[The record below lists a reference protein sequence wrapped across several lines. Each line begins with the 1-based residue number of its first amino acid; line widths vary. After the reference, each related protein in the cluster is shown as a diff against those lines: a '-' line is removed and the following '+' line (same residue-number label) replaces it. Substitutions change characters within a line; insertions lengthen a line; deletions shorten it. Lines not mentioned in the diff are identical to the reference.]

1 MSNIE
6 SQTGYY
12 FYAFLLTFWNGKFNS
27 SCPSYCSHYGCS
39 SQGSRA
45 NLFLTFL
52 VSSPVSLTLH
62 PPWSI
67 STRRHTHLQ
76 CTGLDSLS
84 GISGFLN

>member
-6 SQTGYY
+6 PQTGYY

-39 SQGSRA
+39 SRGSRA
-45 NLFLTFL
+45 KLFLMFL

-62 PPWSI
+62 PHGAFP
-67 STRRHTHLQ
+67 HAGTHIYSAQDWIL
-76 CTGLDSLS
+76 SLEYQAS
-84 GISGFLN
+84 